1 MKSADEVAIDGLM
14 ERYFTGLYHSD
25 SGVLRTVFH
34 PELAYI
40 NATEGNHEFMD
51 LEAYMT
57 RIDNREPPA
66 VRGEKRSESVDRLT
80 LTGRQM
86 GLVEARMT
94 MMGRDYQDLL
104 TLIHTDDGWKVI
116 AKVFAYQQKT
126 EG

>member
-1 MKSADEVAIDGLM
+1 MKSSDELQIDALM
-14 ERYFTGLYHSD
+14 ERYFEGLYHSD
-25 SGVLRTVFH
+25 SEILRTVFH
-34 PELAYI
+34 PELAYV
-40 NATEGNHEFMD
+40 NATDGNHEFMD

-66 VRGEKRSESVDRLT
+66 KRVDPRRESVDRVS

-116 AKVFAYQQKT
+116 TKVFAYRAK
-126 EG
+126 EN

>member
-1 MKSADEVAIDGLM
+1 MKSSDELRIDALM
-14 ERYFTGLYHSD
+14 ERYFEGLYHSD
-25 SGVLRTVFH
+25 SAVLRTVFH
-34 PELAYI
+34 PELAYV
-40 NATEGNHEFMD
+40 NATDGNHEFMD
-51 LEAYMT
+51 LETYMT

-66 VRGEKRSESVDRLT
+66 KRGDPRRESVDRVS

-116 AKVFAYQQKT
+116 TKVFAYRAK
-126 EG
+126 ED